1 MGIKDLAFFLAEIK
15 FKKYY
20 LSIPIL
26 SYLVI
31 LPIFYS
37 GFVDKTIE
45 SNCDKGLVKNKL
57 VSDYS
62 LMTKKDLILEKSLEL
77 FSSKGFKGTSTRS
90 IADAAEVSEGL
101 IFKHFKSKNG
111 LLSELLK
118 IGASKSTPE
127 IEKIRNSDDPKS
139 MISSCIRLFLN
150 IKKKDYPYWRL
161 YYASGFEDNGQT
173 IGLEPI
179 LKKTVMEAFKKLG
192 YVNTSLEAELLLNS
206 LDGLMIK
213 MLTADNYN
221 PEPQVSLILKKY
233 RLS

>member
-1 MGIKDLAFFLAEIK
+1 
-15 FKKYY
+15 
-20 LSIPIL
+20 
-26 SYLVI
+26 
-31 LPIFYS
+31 
-37 GFVDKTIE
+37 
-45 SNCDKGLVKNKL
+45 
-57 VSDYS
+57 
-62 LMTKKDLILEKSLEL
+62 MTKKDLILEKSLEL
-77 FSSKGFKGTSTRS
+77 FSSKGFRGTSTRS

-111 LLSELLK
+111 LLAELLK

-127 IEKIRNSDDPKS
+127 IEKIRNSNDPKAV
-139 MISSCIRLFLN
+139 ISSCIRLFLN
-150 IKKKDYPYWRL
+150 IKKEDYPYWRL
-161 YYASGFEDNGQT
+161 YYANGFEDNGQT

-179 LKKTVMEAFKKLG
+179 LKKIVMEAFKKLG

-213 MLTADNYN
+213 MLTTSDYN

>member
-1 MGIKDLAFFLAEIK
+1 
-15 FKKYY
+15 
-20 LSIPIL
+20 
-26 SYLVI
+26 
-31 LPIFYS
+31 
-37 GFVDKTIE
+37 
-45 SNCDKGLVKNKL
+45 
-57 VSDYS
+57 
-62 LMTKKDLILEKSLEL
+62 MTKKELILKKSLEL
-77 FSSKGFKGTSTRS
+77 FSSKGFKATSTRS

-127 IEKIRNSDDPKS
+127 IQKIKNYEEPKVV
-139 MISSCIRLFLN
+139 ISSCISFFLN
-150 IKKKDYPYWRL
+150 IKKEDYPYWRL
-161 YYASGFEDNGQT
+161 YYANGFEENSHT

-192 YVNTSLEAELLLNS
+192 HVKVELEAELLLNS

-213 MLTADNYN
+213 MLTINNYN
-221 PEPQVSLILKKY
+221 PEAQVNLILKKY